1 MSLDS
6 SKSSPLLPYI
16 APDLRPLAVPVANL
30 VLDPRNARLH
40 PERNLAAIR
49 ASLKKFG
56 QRKPVVVHRETGVVL
71 AGNGLVTAARELGW
85 THVAAV
91 QVDDDPATATA
102 YGLADNRTAELAS
115 WNDQVLA
122 ELLQEVRDAEGLELE
137 DVGFDDAY
145 LNSLLGT
152 EIPTTQTTPTDEW
165 RGMPEFVNE
174 NLSSARKI
182 IVHFRS
188 DEDVADFARLLGQ
201 SHRITDKTKS
211 IWFPEEERADFKS
224 QAYVED
230 DPAL

>member
-1 MSLDS
+1 MSRKS
-6 SKSSPLLPYI
+6 SKSPPLPYI
-16 APDLRPLAVPVANL
+16 APDLRPLAVPVSDL

-40 PERNLAAIR
+40 PERNLAAIK
-49 ASLKKFG
+49 ASLTKFG
-56 QRKPVVVHRETGVVL
+56 QRKPIVVHRETGVVL

-137 DVGFDDAY
+137 DVGFDEAY

-152 EIPTTQTTPTDEW
+152 EVPTTATTPTDEW
-165 RGMPEFVNE
+165 VGMPEFVNDD
-174 NLSSARKI
+174 LTSYRKI

-188 DEDVADFARLLGQ
+188 DEDVAEFARLIGQ
-201 SHRITDKTKS
+201 RISDKTKS
-211 IWFPEEERADFKS
+211 IWFPEEERADFRS
-224 QAYVED
+224 QAYVEGE
-230 DPAL
+230 PAP